1 MPDTGA
7 ADPLRGLLAME
18 AEGAMLRALGL
29 GAASRQVTA
38 VLEQRRWQHN
48 AILLREEMVHRALP
62 RVEDRFF
69 ATLCALS
76 GIPGPQAP
84 GTSHAPR
91 PPNDRIRASA
101 IDASAEPRDLAK
113 ANRPQ

>member
-38 VLEQRRWQHN
+38 VLEQRRWQYN
-48 AILLREEMVHRALP
+48 AVLLRDELVHRALP
-62 RVEDRFF
+62 GIEDRFF
-69 ATLCALS
+69 ATLRELA
-76 GIPGPQAP
+76 GIPGPQAAERP
-84 GTSHAPR
+84 GETG
-91 PPNDRIRASA
+91 
-101 IDASAEPRDLAK
+101 
-113 ANRPQ
+113 